1 MIMLQMMIGI
11 PVTEEAGQWREAI
24 KIDQM
29 KDLTKLARCKR
40 ITEFIIALDG
50 QQEFWSLVQI
60 LLGESPS
67 QGSEKL
73 RVCHI

>member
-1 MIMLQMMIGI
+1 MLQMMIGI
-11 PVTEEAGQWREAI
+11 PVTEEAGQLREAI

-29 KDLTKLARCKR
+29 KDLTKLERCKR
-40 ITEFIIALDG
+40 ITEFFIGVDG